1 MSRKEDLKRNVI
13 SFISDNE
20 VFWLKDLRMALGI
33 DSNESSDSAMVSQIC
48 KMLHKEMVIIPSGKR
63 GREYQYMRV

>member
-1 MSRKEDLKRNVI
+1 MSRRSDLKIKVAR
-13 SFISDNE
+13 FISNNE
-20 VFWLKDLRMALGI
+20 FFWLKDLRMHLGI

-48 KMLHKEMVIIPSGKR
+48 KSLHKEMVIVPSNKK